1 MENSENGKN
10 ENKNSIGNENNE
22 KLGDFVDSNYYKI
35 EENSKCDSNS
45 NKKRAKSDSKKL
57 KNLSLVKSN

>member
-22 KLGDFVDSNYYKI
+22 KLGDFFDCNYHKI
-35 EENSKCDSNS
+35 EGNRKCDSSS
-45 NKKRAKSDSKKL
+45 NKKRAKSYSKKL

>member
-22 KLGDFVDSNYYKI
+22 KLGDFADSNYYKA
-35 EENSKCDSNS
+35 EENSKNDSSSSKMRANS
-45 NKKRAKSDSKKL
+45 YSKKSE
-57 KNLSLVKSN
+57 NLSLVKSN

>member
-35 EENSKCDSNS
+35 EGNGKCDSS
-45 NKKRAKSDSKKL
+45 SKL
-57 KNLSLVKSN
+57 ENLSLVKSN

>member
-1 MENSENGKN
+1 MENSENGKT

-35 EENSKCDSNS
+35 EGNGKYDSSS
-45 NKKRAKSDSKKL
+45 NKMIAKSYSKKRE
-57 KNLSLVKSN
+57 NLSLVKSN

>member
-1 MENSENGKN
+1 MENAENGKT

-35 EENSKCDSNS
+35 EGNGKYDSSS

>member
-22 KLGDFVDSNYYKI
+22 KLGDFADSNYYKV
-35 EENSKCDSNS
+35 EENSKHDSSS
-45 NKKRAKSDSKKL
+45 NKMIAKSYSKKR

>member
-22 KLGDFVDSNYYKI
+22 KLGDFVDSNYRKI
-35 EENSKCDSNS
+35 EGNRKCDSNT
-45 NKKRAKSDSKKL
+45 
-57 KNLSLVKSN
+57 

>member
-1 MENSENGKN
+1 MENSENRKN

-22 KLGDFVDSNYYKI
+22 KLGDFVGCGYHKI
-35 EENSKCDSNS
+35 EGNRKCDSNS
-45 NKKRAKSDSKKL
+45 NKKRAKSYSKKL